1 MGGAR
6 MSSASWTLWYD
17 EGQARGQSLQDYE
30 KENIQLDD
38 LCSWDEYEEFWQARL
53 QTEAS
58 FCELSFPQFANLRM
72 FRPGIGPTWEDPSN
86 AKGGKWVVRIKESH
100 GASTMHLW
108 QKLLEAAFEGEQALH
123 DMHDVC
129 GLVLQFRPKG
139 DMISIWN
146 RNATMDEATI
156 SRISAFYHSLLG
168 LERSTIQYQVHKES
182 QMRNSQV
189 GPGRRASHEHD
200 ARKRLSHAGHRQS
213 REEDDTIPEAAESEP
228 QATESEPQAGWVMVD
243 SHKNKKVISAENVEP
258 TPLPQPRAQPREN
271 RNAPSDWSSSS
282 WRKGDDS
289 KAMSESSWRKAK
301 QSGPAVNLAP
311 SNPWGSKKDEPA
323 DHPAKPNLAP
333 TQPWQ
338 NKVQSK
344 AEGLAAWQTPKQNK
358 MSYNTVAAQD
368 SAVKIP
374 APRPKAAPEPQ
385 PAPAPPPELPTSQE
399 AAIEQRFNWAEDSDE
414 EDEPQAELEITEVNE
429 VSNDEHTDHGVSP
442 EVEPEVEPEVQPEP
456 QPEPEEEEE
465 QEEQPAAKS
474 TKPETPE
481 EAAAAAAKRKVD
493 SEEDE
498 WEALQPVQPSA
509 NIVMIKQLGVL
520 VLMGLILVGLMFYI
534 GRRRLPIKLTDDEED
549 DVEFGTE
556 L

>member
-1 MGGAR
+1 MGTSGAR

-146 RNATMDEATI
+146 RNA
-156 SRISAFYHSLLG
+156 
-168 LERSTIQYQVHKES
+168 
-182 QMRNSQV
+182 
-189 GPGRRASHEHD
+189 
-200 ARKRLSHAGHRQS
+200 
-213 REEDDTIPEAAESEP
+213 
-228 QATESEPQAGWVMVD
+228 
-243 SHKNKKVISAENVEP
+243 
-258 TPLPQPRAQPREN
+258 
-271 RNAPSDWSSSS
+271 PSDWSSSS

-338 NKVQSK
+338 NKAQSK

-374 APRPKAAPEPQ
+374 APRPKAAPEPE

-414 EDEPQAELEITEVNE
+414 EDEPQAELEITEVND
-429 VSNDEHTDHGVSP
+429 VSNDEHTDRGVSP
-442 EVEPEVEPEVQPEP
+442 EVEPEEPEVQPEP
-456 QPEPEEEEE
+456 QPEPEEEEPEPEEEQEE

-481 EAAAAAAKRKVD
+481 EAAAAAAKRAEKNKKKKAKKKTKRKVD